1 MTNNLPQT
9 QIDHIEYICA
19 KRHKLPTDYNQAY
32 VNTILSVEKQIGIIR
47 TDYNGHNEELQN
59 MYFILLSL
67 FYNNSQL
74 MTDNQPTIE
83 SSPQKGNKGEKDE
96 IKYKREIF
104 EKRMD
109 IEYCTALFGSDA
121 QEGIEMINTETGLP
135 YKESS
140 DIKKTKA
147 MSKADTIIV
156 LKKTQKQLNIS
167 IKSKTGAKPSIINH
181 TPRSA
186 KAFQEE
192 YLKDILCH
200 IDSLAKEYTEK
211 RKAGTIGED
220 VTICKLS
227 SYSDDQIKQG
237 LIKMLIYFTF
247 KGTGSKKTDREC
259 NSILIINRDGTLSFI
274 CCDTDED
281 KYTYIQ
287 TIIENS
293 VISFRNKGMPTI
305 TNEECMPWVYVN
317 DKGKDCGAI
326 HIRLAHH

>member
-1 MTNNLPQT
+1 MTNSLNQK
-9 QIDHIEYICA
+9 QIERIERIRA
-19 KRHKLPTDYNQAY
+19 KRRELPTDDKQAY
-32 VNTILSVEKQIGIIR
+32 ANTILSVEKQISIIK
-47 TDYNGHNEELQN
+47 TDYNGHNRELQN

-135 YKESS
+135 YKASS

-156 LKKTQKQLNIS
+156 LKKTQKQLNVS

-192 YLKDILCH
+192 YL
-200 IDSLAKEYTEK
+200 TP
-211 RKAGTIGED
+211 
-220 VTICKLS
+220 
-227 SYSDDQIKQG
+227 
-237 LIKMLIYFTF
+237 F
-247 KGTGSKKTDREC
+247 
-259 NSILIINRDGTLSFI
+259 
-274 CCDTDED
+274 
-281 KYTYIQ
+281 YISNA
-287 TIIENS
+287 E
-293 VISFRNKGMPTI
+293 
-305 TNEECMPWVYVN
+305 
-317 DKGKDCGAI
+317 
-326 HIRLAHH
+326 L